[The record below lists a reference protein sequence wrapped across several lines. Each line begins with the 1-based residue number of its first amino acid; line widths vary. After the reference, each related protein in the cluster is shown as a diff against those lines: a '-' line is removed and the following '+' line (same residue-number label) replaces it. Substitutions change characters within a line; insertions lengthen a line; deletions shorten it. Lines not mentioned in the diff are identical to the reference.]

1 MFTNVKKQ
9 LRSAVYNCKKL
20 NVYICEMKKAELSGL
35 AAWHA
40 SQDPSILTERKLTLS
55 DLEPLLRDLSPVFG
69 VSVLGHSYESRPIY
83 KVVLGSG
90 RRKILIWTQMHG
102 NESTGTKAVLDFFRW
117 IENPGNHQGLKD
129 ELLKR
134 CTICVVPM
142 LNPDGAERYT
152 RLDSRGIDLNRDVL
166 EKKAPESL
174 LLQEVLKAFDPHY
187 CFNMH
192 DQRTIFSVGSPP
204 KPATLSFLAP
214 SEDEE
219 RSLTEGRIGTMEVIA
234 AMFNALKGEL
244 KGRIGR
250 YTDEF
255 YPAATGDNFQR
266 MGYST
271 VLIES
276 GHFPDDYPRKQT
288 RKYTFLALVSGL
300 VHIAR
305 DLKANFETYFE
316 IPDNEKFY
324 LDRIVKNVKIGDDR
338 GDLGIY
344 LKETLVDGQLQ
355 FKPTLDRFGDLSG
368 YGADQIVSGD
378 HLTFSSREDAEN
390 WLAIEFI

>member
-1 MFTNVKKQ
+1 
-9 LRSAVYNCKKL
+9 
-20 NVYICEMKKAELSGL
+20 
-35 AAWHA
+35 
-40 SQDPSILTERKLTLS
+40 
-55 DLEPLLRDLSPVFG
+55 
-69 VSVLGHSYESRPIY
+69 
-83 KVVLGSG
+83 
-90 RRKILIWTQMHG
+90 
-102 NESTGTKAVLDFFRW
+102 
-117 IENPGNHQGLKD
+117 
-129 ELLKR
+129 
-134 CTICVVPM
+134 
-142 LNPDGAERYT
+142 
-152 RLDSRGIDLNRDVL
+152 
-166 EKKAPESL
+166 
-174 LLQEVLKAFDPHY
+174 
-187 CFNMH
+187 
-192 DQRTIFSVGSPP
+192 
-204 KPATLSFLAP
+204 
-214 SEDEE
+214 
-219 RSLTEGRIGTMEVIA
+219 MEVIA

-316 IPDNEKFY
+316 IPNNEKFY